1 MACVL
6 YSAALA
12 FAGPSGARPYRAG
25 VEMMAKSKSLPFLEA
40 PPQLASQYAG
50 DVGFDPLGFSKSGPQ
65 TLTWMREAELKH
77 SRVCM
82 LAVAGWLVV
91 DLGIHFPGAQYEGLR
106 ALTAHNA
113 MVESGNM
120 WLLLIA
126 VSILELAGGLALYE
140 QANGSGRA
148 GARVPCQLIGLA
160 RAAAPAV
167 PRARGQP
174 PRRSARLSDTPLA
187 AAHAAVPRPAH
198 PARAPLR
205 VRAQRGITSL
215 TRSGMRRTRLRCR
228 SCSSRRSKMAA
239 SR

>member
-1 MACVL
+1 MVGGLSSTLICFSMACVL

-148 GARVPCQLIGLA
+148 AGDYKFDPLGYAQDEATLQELQLKEIKNGRLAMIAFSGIVTQAALSGRGL
-160 RAAAPAV
+160 PYF
-167 PRARGQP
+167 
-174 PRRSARLSDTPLA
+174 
-187 AAHAAVPRPAH
+187 
-198 PARAPLR
+198 
-205 VRAQRGITSL
+205 
-215 TRSGMRRTRLRCR
+215 
-228 SCSSRRSKMAA
+228 
-239 SR
+239 